1 MPRRALS
8 SGPAILLIL
17 FAVSPGCLSLER
29 DPPSLHAHAIYDP
42 SGGEIPLPSDLVV
55 DEEAGHVDLPTDD
68 PALTPADVAFR
79 GYLNSLEAWPTT
91 ISSSVRFNTPVDPA
105 TVTVDTVQVWRWG
118 DEPREVDGVAPE
130 LDDDGTT
137 VAFDAPEG
145 GWDPGAT
152 YVAFVRGGRD
162 GVRTV
167 EGAEVGPDTA
177 FYFLRLDEPLD
188 VYVNHRAFPGA
199 TREER
204 LEVAAALE
212 EIRVELDPYLDFFE
226 RAAPPK
232 KRLPRTDVAALWA
245 FSITDQVEL
254 AMDADSGRM
263 PLPFDLLIDPDTG
276 LVDLPADENDTE
288 LEADAKV
295 QAGELD
301 GFGVSSDLMFE
312 LTGAADP
319 STVNTNSIQLWE
331 LGDEPRLVE
340 IGVRLLAEEGEGP
353 CHDTPTHPDC
363 RHVFLALTAD
373 EIPLKG
379 ASTYAVVVG
388 RGLHDTSGRSVVPMA
403 VGHFMAGEHPLFADG
418 ASQVSVLSDEDAER
432 LEGVRV
438 KVAGLLDTLGRD
450 QLVTAWPFT
459 TLDAVPA
466 VAEAA
471 SMVQTLGIPV
481 SPVIEAR
488 EPAYS
493 LLGDDALDDLFPG
506 PLNPAPAIYAVRT
519 YGVAEVVQGTLPM
532 PYFLDRETRRWRDDG
547 SSDVEAVPFWAM
559 VPEGV
564 DPDQPLPVVI
574 FGPAVVSD
582 RRFLITI
589 SGRLATNG
597 FASVAIDFPFHGE
610 RTVCIEA
617 SLAAV
622 PNFFPEDLQPLVGF
636 EDDLIWLPPCVSGD
650 DATCSSTGECLSA
663 DGTPEDFTTFPVID
677 MKPASGAA
685 FLDVRD
691 IAHITDH
698 FRQGLVDIGGL
709 HHSLKT
715 ADWSPVFGAPID
727 PTHVHYVGQSLGSI
741 LGSVYVSVT
750 PDIDKVVLNVPG
762 SNMVD
767 LFLDSDFFGPQVEEY
782 FREIEVEEGSLEQA
796 RLLAISSW
804 LVDSVDPHTLGHLIA
819 EDERTGLIQMD
830 RIDGDT
836 GDIIIPNYTTDS
848 LARVTGLPVI
858 EYPSNLH
865 VDLIIPGLGYEMQDD
880 MVDFLTGEL
889 EL

>member
-1 MPRRALS
+1 MDRHPMVVGVLAATLATAS
-8 SGPAILLIL
+8 
-17 FAVSPGCLSLER
+17 C
-29 DPPSLHAHAIYDP
+29 PSLDLDPTPPYAHAIYDP
-42 SGGEIPLPSDLVV
+42 AGGEIPLPSDLVL
-55 DEEAGHVDLPTDD
+55 DEEEGHLALPLDD
-68 PALTPADVAFR
+68 PELSPADLAFR

-91 ISSSVRFNTPVDPA
+91 ISSAVRFTTELDPE
-105 TVTVDTVQVWRWG
+105 TVDDDRIQVWRWG
-118 DEPREVDGVAPE
+118 EAPERVDGVTPSLE
-130 LDDDGTT
+130 PDGTEVT
-137 VAFDAPEG
+137 FDAPEG
-145 GWDPGAT
+145 GWTAGAR
-152 YVAFVRGGRD
+152 YVALVRGGPE
-162 GVRTV
+162 GVRTA
-167 EGAEVGPDTA
+167 GDAEVGPDTA

-188 VYVNHRAFPGA
+188 AYVNHRAFPGT

-204 LEVAAALE
+204 LEVAATLE
-212 EIRVELDPYLDFFE
+212 EIRLELDPYLDFLEDSAPAKE
-226 RAAPPK
+226 RI
-232 KRLPRTDVAALWA
+232 PRDQVIALWT
-245 FSITDQVEL
+245 FSITDRVEL

-276 LVDLPADENDTE
+276 LVDLPPDEDDSE
-288 LEADAKV
+288 LEADAKL
-295 QAGELD
+295 QANKLD
-301 GFGVSSDLMFE
+301 GFGLSSDLMFE

-319 STVNTNSIQLWE
+319 ATVNTNSIQLWE
-331 LGDEPRLVE
+331 IGDEPRQQAFQ
-340 IGVRLLAEEGEGP
+340 VRLLAEEGEAP

-363 RHVFLALTAD
+363 RHVFLALEPE
-373 EIPLKG
+373 EIPLRGK
-379 ASTYAVVVG
+379 SLYAVVVG
-388 RGLHDTSGRSVVPMA
+388 QGLHDTAGRPVVPMA
-403 VGHFMAGEHPLFADG
+403 IGHFVAGEHPLFADG
-418 ASQVSVLSDEDAER
+418 QSLVSVLDDEDAER
-432 LEGVRV
+432 LEGVRL
-438 KVAGLLDTLGRD
+438 KVAPLLDQIGRD
-450 QLVTAWPFT
+450 QRVAAWPFT

-466 VAEAA
+466 VREAA
-471 SMVQTLGIPV
+471 SMVETLGIPV
-481 SPVIEAR
+481 TPVTTAR
-488 EPAYS
+488 KPAYS

-506 PLNPAPAIYAVRT
+506 PLNPGPAVYAVRT
-519 YGVAEVVQGTLPM
+519 YGVGEVVQGTLAM
-532 PYFLDRETRRWRDDG
+532 PYFLDRETRRWREDG
-547 SSDVEAVPFWAM
+547 ASDVEAVPFWAM
-559 VPEGV
+559 VPEDV

-622 PNFFPEDLQPLVGF
+622 PNFFPEELQPLVGF
-636 EDDLIWLPPCVSGD
+636 EDELIWLPPCVSGD
-650 DATCSSTGECLSA
+650 DATCSDSGECLAA

-715 ADWSPVFGAPID
+715 ADWSTVFGAPVD
-727 PTHVHYVGQSLGSI
+727 PDHVNYVGQSLGSI

-750 PDIDKVVLNVPG
+750 PDIEKVVLNVPG

-782 FREIEVEEGSLEQA
+782 FREIEVEESSLEQA

-804 LVDSVDPHTLGHLIA
+804 LVDAVDPHSLGHLIA

-865 VDLIIPGLGYEMQDD
+865 IDLIVPGLGYEMQDD

>member
-1 MPRRALS
+1 MPRRAWT
-8 SGPAILLIL
+8 SGVAIPLIL
-17 FAVSPGCLSLER
+17 VALSPSCLSLDR
-29 DPPSLHAHAIYDP
+29 DPALPYAHAIYDP

-55 DEEAGHVDLPTDD
+55 DEDAGHVDLPIDD
-68 PALTPADVAFR
+68 PDLTPADVAFR
-79 GYLNSLEAWPTT
+79 EHLNSLEAWPTT
-91 ISSSVRFNTPVDPA
+91 ISSSVRFSAALNPT
-105 TVTVDTVQVWRWG
+105 TVTSDTLQVWRWG
-118 DEPREVDGVAPE
+118 DEPRETDGVAPQ

-137 VAFDAPEG
+137 ASFDAPEG
-145 GWDPGAT
+145 GWEPGVT

-162 GVRTV
+162 GVRTAD
-167 EGAEVGPDTA
+167 GAEVGPDTA
-177 FYFLRLDEPLD
+177 FYFLRMDEPLD
-188 VYVNHRAFPGA
+188 AYVNHRAFPGA

-204 LEVAAALE
+204 LEVAASLE
-212 EIRVELDPYLDFFE
+212 EIRVELDPYLDFLQ
-226 RAAPPK
+226 RDAPPK
-232 KRLPRTDVAALWA
+232 DRLERTEVVALWA
-245 FSITDQVEL
+245 FTVTDQVEL

-276 LVDLPADENDTE
+276 RVDLPADEGDSE
-288 LEADAKV
+288 LEADAKL
-295 QAGELD
+295 QANELD

-331 LGDEPRLVE
+331 LSDEPRQVAIE
-340 IGVRLLAEEGEGP
+340 VRLLAGEGEGP
-353 CHDTPTHPDC
+353 CHETPTHPDC
-363 RHVFLALTAD
+363 RHVFLSLTP
-373 EIPLKG
+373 EELPLRG

-388 RGLHDTSGRSVVPMA
+388 QGLHDTSGRSVVPMA
-403 VGHFMAGEHPLFADG
+403 TGHFVASEHPLFADG
-418 ASQVSVLSDEDAER
+418 ESQVSGLSDEDAER
-432 LEGVRV
+432 LEGVRT
-438 KVAGLLDTLGRD
+438 KVSGLLDVVGRD
-450 QLVTAWPFT
+450 TLVTAWPFT
-459 TLDAVPA
+459 TLDAVQR

-471 SMVQTLGIPV
+471 AMVGALGIPV

-488 EPAYS
+488 KPAYS
-493 LLGDDALDDLFPG
+493 LLGDDALEELFPG
-506 PLNPAPAIYAVRT
+506 LLNPAPAVYAVRT

-559 VPEGV
+559 VPDDV

-574 FGPAVVSD
+574 FGPAVVCD

-597 FASVAIDFPFHGE
+597 FAAVAIDFPFHGE
-610 RTVCIEA
+610 RTVCIES

-622 PNFFPEDLQPLVGF
+622 PNFLPPELQPLFGF
-636 EDDLIWLPPCVSGD
+636 EDELIWLPPCVSGD
-650 DATCSSTGECLSA
+650 DATCSSSGECLSA
-663 DGTPEDFTTFPVID
+663 DGTPEDFTTFPLID

-698 FRQGLVDIGGL
+698 FYQALVDVGGL

-715 ADWSPVFGAPID
+715 ADWSTVFGAPID
-727 PTHVHYVGQSLGSI
+727 PTQVHYVGQSLGSI
-741 LGSVYVSVT
+741 VGTVYVSVT
-750 PDIDKVVLNVPG
+750 PDIDRFVLNVPG

-782 FREIEVEEGSLEQA
+782 FREIEIEDGSLEQQ
-796 RLLAISSW
+796 RLLAIASW
-804 LVDSVDPHTLGHLIA
+804 LVDSVDPHTLGSLIA

-830 RIDGDT
+830 RIDDDT

-858 EYPSNLH
+858 EYPSALH
-865 VDLIIPGLGYEMQDD
+865 VDLIIPGIGYEMQDD